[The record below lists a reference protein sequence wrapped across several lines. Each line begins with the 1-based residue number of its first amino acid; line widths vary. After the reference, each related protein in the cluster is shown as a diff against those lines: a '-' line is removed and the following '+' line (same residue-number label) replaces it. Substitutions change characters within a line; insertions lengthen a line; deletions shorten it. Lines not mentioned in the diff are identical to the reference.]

1 VQVQIDAAGFGR
13 DLRRACASESAR
25 VGKAIDDGLKEA
37 TVGLKEV
44 VRDLTFVALGRRV
57 AYAWQSRFYR
67 NTGQAGGPAG
77 FVYTKAPRIIDF
89 FRAERVVTPLGHA
102 FAIPVN
108 PVVKRFGR
116 PMTIAEVETR
126 FNQDLQPRRL
136 PSGNIGL
143 FADLVRARSG
153 RGFRQPTKGRV
164 AGGRKVELV
173 LMFVLVKSL
182 RSRKLIDLVGPANR
196 WASKVPQLVD
206 NRLGA

>member
-1 VQVQIDAAGFGR
+1 VQVQVNAAAFAS

-25 VGKAIDDGLKEA
+25 AGKAIDDAVAEATIGLKEE
-37 TVGLKEV
+37 L
-44 VRDLTFVALGRRV
+44 RDLTFVALGRRV
-57 AYAWQSRFYR
+57 AYAWQSRFYP
-67 NTGQAGGPAG
+67 NKGQAGGPAG

-102 FAIPVN
+102 FAIPVS
-108 PVVKRFGR
+108 PVVKRFGKA
-116 PMTIAEVETR
+116 MTIAEVETR
-126 FNQDLQPRRL
+126 FNQDLQARRL

-153 RGFRQPTKGRV
+153 RGFRQATKGRV

-182 RSRKLIDLVGPANR
+182 RSRKLIDLVAPANR
-196 WASKVPQLVD
+196 WANQVPQLVD
-206 NRLGA
+206 KKLDA